1 MTNIILQD
9 QNGDFLETLQ
19 VKHFE
24 RFILYRGRLFEQ
36 TGDGEYTYIQRQYV
50 EVG

>member
-24 RFILYRGRLFEQ
+24 RFILYRGYLFEMVS
-36 TGDGEYTYIQRQYV
+36 DGVFEQRGYL
-50 EVG
+50 ELY